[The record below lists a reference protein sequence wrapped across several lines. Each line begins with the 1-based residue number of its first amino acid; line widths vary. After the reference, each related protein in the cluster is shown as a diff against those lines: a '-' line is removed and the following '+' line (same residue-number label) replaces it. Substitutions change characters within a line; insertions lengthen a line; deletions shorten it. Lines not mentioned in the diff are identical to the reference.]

1 LSPRS
6 WVRLALTSLPLLGL
20 TAATL
25 PVAYAAMFSLFQ
37 PYDDEGYLLLSLKG
51 HLEGHALYDEVFSQY
66 GPFYYMFNGTL
77 FRAVGLDVT
86 HDAGRMVT
94 LSLWILATLAGAVAI
109 FFLTRSI
116 LLAVSGQVLFIGA
129 LSTVVNEPM
138 HPGALLGLLL
148 VIMVLVIVT
157 LAPRR
162 PTIAVALLGGLA
174 AAASLVKINVGVF
187 ALISL
192 GAAVVLSTRLRSGSL
207 PLKASAA
214 VAMAG
219 IPFAVMARDLDARW
233 ALSYA
238 VLVGLAAVALVVVAS
253 RSTPDR
259 MEGVRT
265 LAWLVVGAA
274 GIVGLL
280 SAVTLAMGTSLSA
293 IVDGALLRPLRQPE
307 SFTLP
312 FPMPWWAPLGGT
324 AGLAA
329 AVVAS
334 WLSGQPRSN
343 RNMATM
349 ATLAAV
355 ARITAGILIWTSVAT
370 VGRVPGSPLS
380 LGLPLAWVA
389 ALPPKKGAAA
399 IPTFARVALASL
411 AVLQALHAYPVAGS
425 QMAWSGMLLIPVG
438 AICLGDG
445 LAVLV
450 SRADTARRRLALHG
464 LGSIPIVAFLAWL
477 VISSVV
483 PYTEG
488 AFHAYDQGVRPQLPG
503 VSRLRISE
511 TQARTFEDLTTML
524 RSRCSTFVSVPGLNS
539 LYLFSDLEP
548 PTYLNATAWMYLFDH
563 STQERVVQRSQVIED
578 LCTVR
583 STPILSFW
591 AQGRPVPAGPLVDF
605 VFRDLRRF
613 GRAGDYRVFTDEERQ
628 R

>member
-1 LSPRS
+1 
-6 WVRLALTSLPLLGL
+6 
-20 TAATL
+20 
-25 PVAYAAMFSLFQ
+25 MFSLFQ

-66 GPFYYMFNGTL
+66 GPFYYLFNGTL
-77 FRAVGLDVT
+77 FRVVGLDVT

-109 FFLTRSI
+109 LLVTRSV

-157 LAPRR
+157 IAPRR
-162 PTIAVALLGGLA
+162 PTMAVALLGGLA

-192 GAAVVLSTRLRSGSL
+192 GAAVVLSTQLRSGSL
-207 PLKASAA
+207 PLKVAAA
-214 VAMAG
+214 VALAG
-219 IPFAVMARDLDARW
+219 TPFAVMARDLDAGW

-259 MEGVRT
+259 MECVRT
-265 LAWLVVGAA
+265 LAWLVAGAA
-274 GIVGLL
+274 GIVSLL
-280 SAVTLAMGTSLSA
+280 SAVTVATGTSPSA
-293 IVDGALLRPLRQPE
+293 LVDGAILRPLRQPE

-312 FPMPWWAPLGGT
+312 FPMPWWAPLGGA

-329 AVVAS
+329 AVVAT

-343 RNMATM
+343 RTMATM

-355 ARITAGILIWTSVAT
+355 ARIAAGILIWTSVAT
-370 VGRVPGSPLS
+370 VGQVPGSPLT

-399 IPTFARVALASL
+399 IPKFARVALASL
-411 AVLQALHAYPVAGS
+411 TVLQALHAYPVAGS

-450 SRADTARRRLALHG
+450 SRGDTARRRIALHG
-464 LGSIPIVAFLAWL
+464 LGSIPVLVFLAWL
-477 VISSVV
+477 VTSSVL

-511 TQARTFEDLTTML
+511 TQARTFEDLATML
-524 RSRCSTFVSVPGLNS
+524 RSRCSTFVSIPGLNS
-539 LYLFSDLEP
+539 LYLFSDAEP

-563 STQERVVQRSQVIED
+563 PTQELVVHRSQEIED

-583 STPILSFW
+583 APSILSFW

-613 GRAGDYRVFTDEERQ
+613 GRAGEYRVFTDEERQ